1 MKNLNDRV
9 AAVTG
14 AASGIGRALA
24 LRLASVG
31 CKVAISDI
39 DAVGLDGTA
48 KLLRDEGA
56 DVLATTLDVSDR
68 AAVEAWAA
76 EVNAH
81 FGAAHLVFNNAGVTV
96 VDTLEAISY
105 EDFEWLMSINFWG
118 VVYGSKAFLPYLK
131 AADAG
136 HIVNISSI
144 FGIIAVPSQGAYN
157 ASKFA
162 VRGFSECLRQELEL
176 EGSHVSVTCVHPGG
190 IDTNIARAARFGSGA
205 ARMTTRDEMTQE
217 FAKMA
222 RTSPSRAAEIIVD
235 AVRGQRRRVLVGL
248 DARVIDKMQRLLPT
262 GYQRLAVH
270 FAARKAQR

>member
-1 MKNLNDRV
+1 MKILNDRV
-9 AAVTG
+9 AGVTG

-24 LRLASVG
+24 QRLASLG

-39 DAVGLDGTA
+39 DEVGLDGTA
-48 KLLRDEGA
+48 KLLRDDGA
-56 DVLATTLDVSDR
+56 DVHTRALDVADR

-81 FGAAHLVFNNAGVTV
+81 FGAVHLVFNNAGVTV

-118 VVYGSKAFLPYLK
+118 VVYGTKAFLPYLK

-136 HIVNISSI
+136 HVVNISSI

-205 ARMTTRDEMTQE
+205 ARMTTPDEMTQE

-262 GYQRLAVH
+262 GYQRLAVL